1 MKKGKRRCAAVLAV
15 LLVLVLCITASAVSV
30 GDAPAAGELLREG
43 VPAEGDTEIEFFDDL
58 KAERRV
64 RDTLFVIGAALVLFG
79 VGGYIC
85 MLVWRC
91 VHKRRDRTQETR
103 EGILH
108 EIERAEQRNRQENEL
123 NEKNDAPKAPAA
135 VMPVQAVKEAPLVP
149 STPVSMQPAEKPRM
163 RPVTGGVPQPVQ
175 PMTVRPV
182 QPAEPQEKE
191 KKEKYDVDEILREI
205 REGKI

>member
-1 MKKGKRRCAAVLAV
+1 MLAV

-30 GDAPAAGELLREG
+30 GDAPAAGDLLREG

-58 KAERRV
+58 KAERQV
-64 RDTLFVIGAALVLFG
+64 RDTLFVIGAGLVLFG

-85 MLVWRC
+85 MFVWRC

-123 NEKNDAPKAPAA
+123 NGKNDAPKAPAM
-135 VMPVQAVKEAPLVP
+135 MPVQAVKEAPIVP

-175 PMTVRPV
+175 PVTVRPV
-182 QPAEPQEKE
+182 QSAEPQE
-191 KKEKYDVDEILREI
+191 KKEKYDLDEILREI